1 MKLLKYLLHLASRNL
16 YVHLAVHLAWSPSSL
31 MTNGRAPL
39 LSTIPFS
46 LLDHCW
52 SYGTRWWERAESCD
66 APGKTRRQLKLTEPH
81 SVQLSMGCKQP
92 CQAPRL
98 LPHCWWIPSGWTPT
112 ISSRHP
118 PLSAT
123 SCCWQ
128 GQQSRCAPSI
138 RVPLESP
145 TNAQGPWRIRPGLL
159 VGLACFYQLL
169 DIPVH
174 IQPPHIAPRQCLHLH
189 DARVSHMQCFE
200 NSLS

>member
-81 SVQLSMGCKQP
+81 WQSSCLWVANSHVKHPDCYLTVGGYHQDELQPFQVGIHHFQQHLAADRASKVDVHPRSGCLWSLP
-92 CQAPRL
+92 LMHRAPGG
-98 LPHCWWIPSGWTPT
+98 SGQDSW
-112 ISSRHP
+112 
-118 PLSAT
+118 
-123 SCCWQ
+123 
-128 GQQSRCAPSI
+128 
-138 RVPLESP
+138 
-145 TNAQGPWRIRPGLL
+145 
-159 VGLACFYQLL
+159 
-169 DIPVH
+169 
-174 IQPPHIAPRQCLHLH
+174 
-189 DARVSHMQCFE
+189 
-200 NSLS
+200 